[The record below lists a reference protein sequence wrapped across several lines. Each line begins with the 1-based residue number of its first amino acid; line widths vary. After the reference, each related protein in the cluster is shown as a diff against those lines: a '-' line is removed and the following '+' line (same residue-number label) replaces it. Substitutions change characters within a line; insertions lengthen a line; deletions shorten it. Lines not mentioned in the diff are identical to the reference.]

1 MTSTQQNEA
10 SQAVRLLY
18 KGATEHNVGPE
29 ALYQAR
35 VLLEGFIKSA
45 GVLES
50 VEDKTEY
57 ALYHGNAVYKVGDK
71 VLVRGGIEGEI
82 VGFMIAI
89 DTPTS
94 KYASYHPSQTYQ
106 IAGVDISSK
115 HANTSNSAEES
126 K

>member
-50 VEDKTEY
+50 TEGELPEELIYEGMTFRVGEDVY
-57 ALYHGNAVYKVGDK
+57 ALDPSGRTVAVKILRFVGNHG
-71 VLVRGGIEGEI
+71 L
-82 VGFMIAI
+82 
-89 DTPTS
+89 
-94 KYASYHPSQTYQ
+94 ASVENDDMRFTMRFRDMLALNPQGSH
-106 IAGVDISSK
+106 K
-115 HANTSNSAEES
+115 
-126 K
+126 